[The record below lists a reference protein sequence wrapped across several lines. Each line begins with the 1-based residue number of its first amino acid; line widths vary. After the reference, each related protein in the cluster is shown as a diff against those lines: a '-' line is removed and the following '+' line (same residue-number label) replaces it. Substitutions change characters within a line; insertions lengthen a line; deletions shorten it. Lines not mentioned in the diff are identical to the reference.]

1 VAIPDSL
8 MDIYKAILELKEE
21 KSRLDRAIAALEK
34 QEGGSPARGRRSWS
48 GEARR
53 AAAERMKKY
62 WEQRRQ
68 QSNGN
73 PAADSYNVS
82 PPSTESD

>member
-1 VAIPDSL
+1 

-21 KSRLDRAIAALEK
+21 LSRLDRAIAALEK
-34 QEGGSPARGRRSWS
+34 QQGPAAPSGRRSWS

-68 QSNGN
+68 QANGQ
-73 PAADSYNVS
+73 PGPEDYNVS